1 VHPLDQL
8 RGAQADACND
18 IAVAT
23 NILGGGIEDKV
34 RSMSKRVLPKGT
46 QKGIVHH
53 QDRATI
59 WSTVTLGQL
68 GARADIHQFVG
79 RICGGLHIDHPELI
93 SDVCF
98 LYYLR
103 YLAQLAAKND
113 VSRFRNSRRV
123 VLMAAIP
130 LSKTEQ
136 ASASSHKVRRS
147 SKISRSG
154 LFNRL

>member
-1 VHPLDQL
+1 M
-8 RGAQADACND
+8 AQADACND
-18 IAVAT
+18 IALAT
-23 NILGGGIEDKV
+23 DILGGGIEDKV

-98 LYYLR
+98 LDYLR
-103 YLAQLAAKND
+103 YLAQLAARPETD
-113 VSRFRNSRRV
+113 G
-123 VLMAAIP
+123 LD
-130 LSKTEQ
+130 SKTGQ